1 MESELKDLEQKKL
14 RDQRIQKVLE
24 SQEKRLKR
32 QAERLE
38 QERESKLRIGSIK
51 KKQGSQYRYKVLE
64 DEY

>member
-1 MESELKDLEQKKL
+1 MEGELKDLEQKKL

-51 KKQGSQYRYKVLE
+51 KKQGS
-64 DEY
+64 